1 METVFWFF
9 IISFVRVFN
18 GNCILFLF
26 FLRKNHLFGKS
37 MQIENI
43 FQKKIGCREIV
54 LTLLFLDYGFFGVI
68 NQILETFGGHRDEP
82 AAVVSNLWC
91 NYFQSDSKRQQ
102 HIWDIIGDLV
112 VAIDQCRM
120 LRNGFGEHTDYS
132 DDDFRIVRGSGWPPL
147 INMSRGHVRRLP
159 PSVVTSVY
167 CFYFGFRLGEYFP
180 RRTGGGVPH
189 RQKYRVIHPR
199 FVRFSSIPATS
210 QNMNSQ
216 LQKQKS

>member
-1 METVFWFF
+1 METVLAFF
-9 IISFVRVFN
+9 FSFEKIICSEN
-18 GNCILFLF
+18 QC
-26 FLRKNHLFGKS
+26 KS
-37 MQIENI
+37 KMF
-43 FQKKIGCREIV
+43 FQKRNWVAFTSSLV
-54 LTLLFLDYGFFGVI
+54 LFWVI

-180 RRTGGGVPH
+180 RRTDGGVP
-189 RQKYRVIHPR
+189 
-199 FVRFSSIPATS
+199 
-210 QNMNSQ
+210 
-216 LQKQKS
+216 

>member
-1 METVFWFF
+1 METVLAFF
-9 IISFVRVFN
+9 FSFEKIICSEN
-18 GNCILFLF
+18 QC
-26 FLRKNHLFGKS
+26 KS
-37 MQIENI
+37 KMF
-43 FQKKIGCREIV
+43 FQKRNWVAFTSSLV
-54 LTLLFLDYGFFGVI
+54 LFWVI

-189 RQKYRVIHPR
+189 RQKYKVIHPR